1 MPPMVI
7 FTFLWD
13 SDDIVSAWPNIFH
26 FSYINDIRYFDGL
39 SGVAGCATMLYF
51 MWFILYT
58 SFMLLIGRDLPRKYN
73 SNGQE
78 LNPKWDTVFHSTMRQ
93 GVCIPIG
100 KVFRGRSKAESLK
113 LMEENNFDTIDFF
126 IYMVAHA
133 ISALGA
139 IYTIG
144 YACFLNKWFH
154 LCMMGANV
162 ALAVIRGGKR
172 YTYYTTK
179 MYSRTL
185 RKNFAE
191 LIDNDNGNQAGN
203 YTRLT

>member
-1 MPPMVI
+1 
-7 FTFLWD
+7 
-13 SDDIVSAWPNIFH
+13 
-26 FSYINDIRYFDGL
+26 
-39 SGVAGCATMLYF
+39 
-51 MWFILYT
+51 
-58 SFMLLIGRDLPRKYN
+58 
-73 SNGQE
+73 
-78 LNPKWDTVFHSTMRQ
+78 
-93 GVCIPIG
+93 
-100 KVFRGRSKAESLK
+100 
-113 LMEENNFDTIDFF
+113 MEENNFDTIDFF

-154 LCMMGANV
+154 LCMMGASV